1 MIYTADTKWVAFAAL
16 ALVVTCNA
24 AGNIFLKLG
33 ADSASRRGDLAGMLN
48 WQFVVGVSCFAF
60 AITVYSWTLQRFH
73 LHSAQIVVS
82 MQYALV
88 ILLAWLI
95 LGERIATSQWIGIA
109 FISFGI
115 FLCMRGQS

>member
-1 MIYTADTKWVAFAAL
+1 MTYTADTRWLAFAAL

-24 AGNIFLKLG
+24 AGNLFLKIG
-33 ADSASRRGDLAGMLN
+33 ADSARRQGDLAGMLN
-48 WQFVVGVSCFAF
+48 WQFVAGVSCFAF
-60 AITVYSWTLQRFH
+60 GIIAYSWALQRFQ

-82 MQYALV
+82 IQYALV

-95 LGERIATSQWIGIA
+95 LGERIATTQWLGIA

-115 FLCMRGQS
+115 FLCLRGQS